1 MKKKTRK
8 KKTGKKKTSSRWM
21 VFAGAVTLCGIA
33 AALVLTATPDAETKT
48 KETVTLGM
56 PVTVL
61 SVQPGNY
68 PAVITALGEVAPLWE
83 STIKSQ
89 VNGRIVFISDR
100 LRVGNVVRRHELLV
114 QLAKDRLEMDLAEA
128 QSCLS
133 EAVVAHLKEE
143 REFKEARKNWE
154 QSGIGGEPQSPLVM
168 RNPQMTAAKSAVK
181 AARAALKHAQVM
193 LGQADIRAP
202 FDGVI
207 VQRAVNPGEML
218 FAGDIVTIL
227 YDMQTAQ
234 VSIHL
239 DTGQWNLL
247 GQPAYGAAA
256 KLHDPLQGASW
267 QAHMVRH
274 SRRLEKESRL
284 RTLFLQVDG
293 PLQQIPPL
301 LPGTFVRAI
310 MTGKPIADLLRLP
323 ATALTKQGIVWF
335 VDAENRL
342 RRHPADP
349 VFSARD
355 VVYIAAPGQMAPPL
369 WVAVSPNSS
378 FTHGLTVQPMAAER
392 K

>member
-1 MKKKTRK
+1 
-8 KKTGKKKTSSRWM
+8 M
-21 VFAGAVTLCGIA
+21 VFVGVATLCGIV
-33 AALVLTATPDAETKT
+33 AALVLTATPDVETKT
-48 KETVTLGM
+48 KETVPLGM

-61 SVQPGNY
+61 SVQPGSY
-68 PAVITALGEVAPLWE
+68 PATVTALGEVAPLWE

-100 LRVGNVVRRHELLV
+100 LRVGNVVRRNELLV
-114 QLAKDRLEMDLAEA
+114 RLAKDRLEMELAEA
-128 QSCLS
+128 QSRLA
-133 EAVVAHLKEE
+133 EATVALLKEE
-143 REFKEARKNWE
+143 REFNEARKNWE
-154 QSGIGGEPQSPLVM
+154 QSGIGGDPQSPLVM
-168 RNPQMTAAKSAVK
+168 RNPQLTAAKAAVK
-181 AARAALKHAQVM
+181 AARAVLAHAQIM
-193 LGQADIRAP
+193 LGHADIRAP

-218 FAGDIVTIL
+218 FAGDIVTTL

-256 KLHDPLQGASW
+256 KLHDPLQQAGW

-293 PLQQIPPL
+293 PLQQTPPL
-301 LPGTFVRAI
+301 LPGTFVRATI
-310 MTGKPIADLLRLP
+310 AGKPIAGLLRLP
-323 ATALTKQGIVWF
+323 VTALTKQGIVWF
-335 VDAENRL
+335 VDTDNRL
-342 RRHPADP
+342 WRHSTDP
-349 VFSARD
+349 VFLARD

-369 WVAVSPNSS
+369 RVAVSPNSS
-378 FTHGLTVQPMAAER
+378 FTHGLTVQPMADER